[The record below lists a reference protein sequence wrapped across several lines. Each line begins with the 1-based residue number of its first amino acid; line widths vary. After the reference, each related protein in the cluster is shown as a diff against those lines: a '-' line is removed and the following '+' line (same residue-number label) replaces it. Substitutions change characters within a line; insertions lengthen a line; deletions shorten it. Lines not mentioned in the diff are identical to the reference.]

1 MQANLRAAAQQV
13 GRLSLVLEKK
23 GSSRAI
29 MKKTFAT
36 FSLAAL
42 LLGGVAVFAQE
53 QALAEADANNTAGKE
68 KLSPGKAERQEGN

>member
-1 MQANLRAAAQQV
+1 
-13 GRLSLVLEKK
+13 
-23 GSSRAI
+23 

-53 QALAEADANNTAGKE
+53 QALAEADTNNAAGKE
-68 KLSPGKAERQEGN
+68 KLSTKKLSNKKASKKTSARLTAKKK

>member
-1 MQANLRAAAQQV
+1 
-13 GRLSLVLEKK
+13 
-23 GSSRAI
+23 

-53 QALAEADANNTAGKE
+53 QALVEADANNTAGKE
-68 KLSPGKAERQEGN
+68 KLSPGKLSGKKTTKKASARLTTKKN

>member
-1 MQANLRAAAQQV
+1 
-13 GRLSLVLEKK
+13 
-23 GSSRAI
+23 

-53 QALAEADANNTAGKE
+53 QALAEAETNNTAGKE
-68 KLSPGKAERQEGN
+68 KLSPKKLSGKKATKKISARMTAKKN

>member
-1 MQANLRAAAQQV
+1 
-13 GRLSLVLEKK
+13 
-23 GSSRAI
+23 

-68 KLSPGKAERQEGN
+68 KLSPGKLSGKKATKKTSARLTAKKK